1 MKKINII
8 SERLKIERAAKEEI
22 KAERF
27 REAVEAYKLKL
38 KNKKSIWDKIFHFKI
53 IRKDSQNV

>member
-38 KNKKSIWDKIFHFKI
+38 KNKKSIWGE
-53 IRKDSQNV
+53 